1 MYCGYVSIVIFFY
14 IELSVC
20 FLVVILLLG
29 SYYSAIVDKTPMT
42 IAVFLQVFTI
52 DLLATADS
60 HVQIINQHDS
70 TYPHSLR

>member
-1 MYCGYVSIVIFFY
+1 MYCGCVSIVIFFY

-29 SYYSAIVDKTPMT
+29 SYYSDIVDKTPVK
-42 IAVFLQVFTI
+42 IAAFFHVFTI

-60 HVQIINQHDS
+60 HVQVINQHDS